1 MTDPGIALRILDR
14 IVAARGLEEL
24 QRIRDELDKAGLSAF
39 GRQRIEEALVDKT
52 GVLMDAIAKKADKIF
67 PVDKPLEPKVE
78 TVIVPGAPP
87 RAIDQQIRPAD
98 LTSRSDELVAPIVT
112 PAQASFAWKQY
123 VAIAQAIEDPA
134 DVVEIQGHRFRKKSF
149 WRKLALVYGIDVE
162 LREAAQELKDDA
174 KGAFWSSH
182 VVVRARSRTGRYV
195 DGVASCSNRE
205 PAKADAT
212 AHVVYATAYTRAANR
227 AIADLVAAG
236 EVSAEEVE

>member
-1 MTDPGIALRILDR
+1 MTETGIALRFLDR
-14 IVAARGLEEL
+14 IAKARSLEEL
-24 QRIRDELDKAGLSAF
+24 ARIRDEAKAAQLTPFADTRVSKALDDRGKHLAEIAAEHAEAF
-39 GRQRIEEALVDKT
+39 RKGAEL
-52 GVLMDAIAKKADKIF
+52 
-67 PVDKPLEPKVE
+67 LEPKIV
-78 TVIVPGAPP
+78 TVQVPGAPP
-87 RAIDQQIRPAD
+87 RETVDEDVLVRDQA
-98 LTSRSDELVAPIVT
+98 LTGELVAPIVT

-123 VAIAQAIEDPA
+123 VAIAQAIEEPA
-134 DVVEIQGHRFRKKSF
+134 DVVEIQGHRFRRKSF

-162 LREAAQELKDDA
+162 LREASQELKDDA